1 MNTLWCIHRLLA
13 LISSMKQLIY
23 SGTLSKKEEKP
34 LKTSFAIEFG
44 KHLKKI
50 RKKRGL
56 TQEELA
62 HKANLHSTYV
72 GHIETGT
79 YTPSIFVVW
88 KIAQV
93 LKMKLWEYLK
103 DFE

>member
-1 MNTLWCIHRLLA
+1 MGKLKYKENT
-13 LISSMKQLIY
+13 
-23 SGTLSKKEEKP
+23 SKNEEKR
-34 LKTSFAIEFG
+34 LKKDFAVEFG
-44 KHLKKI
+44 KYI
-50 RKKRGL
+50 RRVRKEQSL

-62 HKANLHSTYV
+62 FKTSLHSTYI

-93 LKMKLWEYLK
+93 LKMDLK
-103 DFE
+103 ELLKGF

>member
-1 MNTLWCIHRLLA
+1 LCNDSVRKL
-13 LISSMKQLIY
+13 KY
-23 SGTLSKKEEKP
+23 KENLSKSEEK
-34 LKTSFAIEFG
+34 KFKKGFTIKFG
-44 KHLKKI
+44 KYIKKV
-50 RKKRGL
+50 RKEQSL

-62 HKANLHSTYV
+62 FKANLHSTYI

-93 LKMKLWEYLK
+93 LKMKLKELLK
-103 DFE
+103 EF